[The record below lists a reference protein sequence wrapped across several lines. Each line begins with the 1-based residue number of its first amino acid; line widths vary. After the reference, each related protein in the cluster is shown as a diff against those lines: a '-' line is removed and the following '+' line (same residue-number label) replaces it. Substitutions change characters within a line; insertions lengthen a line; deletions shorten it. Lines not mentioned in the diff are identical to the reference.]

1 MATYK
6 KKGSKSKSSRNK
18 LEELENKSATAGII
32 NTLDDGA
39 SKTEEWVATNQKYI
53 FITIALVA
61 SLVFGYLGFDKFIQ
75 QPAEVNAMNEMHP
88 AQIHFESANQTKND
102 SLFNLAL
109 NGADGKLGMIDII
122 ENYSG
127 LHLELRRNP
136 ITRHCEKASPLIAR
150 LILLQRSH
158 GIAHSNWMYLLHVE
172 SL

>member
-39 SKTEEWVATNQKYI
+39 SKTEQWVATNQKYI
-53 FITIALVA
+53 FITIAVVA

-88 AQIHFESANQTKND
+88 AQIYFESANQTKND

-109 NGADGKLGMIDII
+109 KW
-122 ENYSG
+122 S
-127 LHLELRRNP
+127 RRK
-136 ITRHCEKASPLIAR
+136 I
-150 LILLQRSH
+150 
-158 GIAHSNWMYLLHVE
+158 WYD
-172 SL
+172 

>member
-39 SKTEEWVATNQKYI
+39 SKTEQWVATNQKYL

-75 QPAEVNAMNEMHP
+75 QPAEVNAMNDMHP
-88 AQIHFESANQTKND
+88 AQIYFESANQTKKRFFIQF
-102 SLFNLAL
+102 SLKWSRWKIWY
-109 NGADGKLGMIDII
+109 D
-122 ENYSG
+122 
-127 LHLELRRNP
+127 
-136 ITRHCEKASPLIAR
+136 
-150 LILLQRSH
+150 
-158 GIAHSNWMYLLHVE
+158 
-172 SL
+172 